1 MLGPTIQSES
11 WRDFGFSKWVQLGVL
26 PGVHAEGTSISP
38 RKQLQSLPEIND
50 FGKLNRAA
58 LGRPGPI
65 QMLAG
70 PRSLP
75 IRG

>member
-1 MLGPTIQSES
+1 MGVIGVILGLAN
-11 WRDFGFSKWVQLGVL
+11 GCNWVVYYRACM
-26 PGVHAEGTSISP
+26 PGGTSISP

-50 FGKLNRAA
+50 FGKLNRAV

-65 QMLAG
+65 QTLAG

-75 IRG
+75 LRG